1 MNPASAAAWAERA
14 SATDLQLRIAQL
26 DRLALAASPAY
37 LREVEDIAHDTVTE
51 LRSLRTVELERLR
64 QVDPGAAAALA
75 RSAGRTGALILST
88 LAAAGAFGFY
98 FSRADF
104 DSAAVLPWAAG
115 LLALSTA
122 SLAAA
127 LLPLRR
133 STPPTSGI
141 VAISWLT
148 VVLGVATLAGA
159 GWILGG
165 DPSFIAAYVVG
176 GAAVVG
182 SAALAVATMVA
193 RMGLDSK
200 ARAAQDGRLAAFR
213 DELGVAATSVVERS
227 GVRLQAAF
235 GRLDESERAHLR
247 AELAEAYRVLE
258 RRSLLAADVEPPMP
272 GLLLVGRM
280 AVVGAASIGANGVPP
295 LVD

>member
-14 SATDLQLRIAQL
+14 SATDVQLRIAQL
-26 DRLALAASPAY
+26 DRLALAGSPAY

-104 DSAAVLPWAAG
+104 DSVAVLPWAAG

-148 VVLGVATLAGA
+148 VVLGVATLSGA

-165 DPSFIAAYVVG
+165 DPSFTAAYVVG

-193 RMGLDSK
+193 RMGLDSE

-227 GVRLQAAF
+227 GARLQAAF